1 MHHLL
6 AQHDFEVM
14 VKNILPLIPFV
25 SGPSCEEGTK
35 VLVRLLGEAL
45 ESQDA
50 ASKRADELMK
60 LKPKGLMELFKP
72 DEGRKLVYHEPQA
85 ISPRSSAPAPVA
97 AKSTQKRQRKEK
109 GEAEG
114 KEGVKKHKE
123 REPLS
128 LQKIIQNNGV
138 WDPEQYPRIVQVTK
152 CEVGGEGGVRV
163 EVHVKK
169 QGRGQ
174 WQETI
179 FTLNATQLATVS
191 RYPQSVQATIK
202 NSFQKSL
209 TDVYGQKWPE
219 QLCAALSAM
228 AWARDIV
235 PHGAD
240 AAEDLRL
247 LGAAG
252 LSSF

>member
-1 MHHLL
+1 MHHLI

-14 VKNILPLIPFV
+14 VKNVLPLIPFV

-50 ASKRADELMK
+50 ALKRADELKK

-72 DEGRKLVYHEPQA
+72 EGGKPVAHREPLA
-85 ISPRSSAPAPVA
+85 ISPRASAPAPVA
-97 AKSTQKRQRKEK
+97 SKSAQKRPRKEK
-109 GEAEG
+109 VGEPEP
-114 KEGVKKHKE
+114 KEGVKKPKE

-138 WDPEQYPRIVQVTK
+138 WDPELYPRIVQVTK
-152 CEVGGEGGVRV
+152 CDGGEGGMRI

-179 FTLNATQLATVS
+179 FTLNSAQLSAVGKF
-191 RYPQSVQATIK
+191 PQSVQATVK
-202 NSFQKSL
+202 TSFQKSL
-209 TDVYGQKWPE
+209 TDFYGLKWPE
-219 QLCAALSAM
+219 PLVAALSAM
-228 AWARDIV
+228 PWARDIL

-240 AAEDLRL
+240 ADADVRL
-247 LGAAG
+247 MGAAS